1 MAALSSS
8 VAAVLC
14 AIGEA
19 RTSLHWYA
27 TGAAASPGAT
37 CATSSLANL
46 VAAGHPLS
54 IEKVSNVSKQLKIM
68 TLKIL
73 ESSSSSSHRRH
84 FSEIVDFKLMAVEP
98 LEINFGCH
106 RLWSYCPLSCQLP
119 QTTSRLLSHL
129 FCQTFRFSLKHCQHG
144 VNILSAPDFK
154 TLSKTS
160 PSTGIIGGNASTG

>member
-1 MAALSSS
+1 MLESLQPDQ
-8 VAAVLC
+8 AVNSMLAC
-14 AIGEA
+14 KA
-19 RTSLHWYA
+19 
-27 TGAAASPGAT
+27 
-37 CATSSLANL
+37 LANL

-73 ESSSSSSHRRH
+73 ESSSSSSSSHRRH
-84 FSEIVDFKLMAVEP
+84 FSEIVDFKLMAVKP
-98 LEINFGCH
+98 LEINVGCH
-106 RLWSYCPLSCQLP
+106 RLCSHCPLSCQLL
-119 QTTSRLLSHL
+119 QTTWRLLSHL
-129 FCQTFRFSLKHCQHG
+129 FYQTFRFSLKHCQHG

>member
-1 MAALSSS
+1 MLESLQPDQ
-8 VAAVLC
+8 AVNSMLAC
-14 AIGEA
+14 KA
-19 RTSLHWYA
+19 
-27 TGAAASPGAT
+27 
-37 CATSSLANL
+37 LANL

-73 ESSSSSSHRRH
+73 ESSSSSSSSSHRRH
-84 FSEIVDFKLMAVEP
+84 FSEIVDFKLMAVKP

-106 RLWSYCPLSCQLP
+106 RLCSHCPLSCQLP

-129 FCQTFRFSLKHCQHG
+129 FYQTFRFSLKHCQYG
-144 VNILSAPDFK
+144 VNISSAPDFE
-154 TLSKTS
+154 TLSETS

>member
-1 MAALSSS
+1 MLESLQPDQ
-8 VAAVLC
+8 AVNSMLAC
-14 AIGEA
+14 KA
-19 RTSLHWYA
+19 
-27 TGAAASPGAT
+27 
-37 CATSSLANL
+37 LANL

-54 IEKVSNVSKQLKIM
+54 IEKVSNVSKQFLIM

-73 ESSSSSSHRRH
+73 ESSSSSSSSHCRH
-84 FSEIVDFKLMAVEP
+84 FSEIVDFKLMAVKP
-98 LEINFGCH
+98 LEINVGCH
-106 RLWSYCPLSCQLP
+106 RLWSHCPLSCQLP

-129 FCQTFRFSLKHCQHG
+129 FYQTFRFSLKHCQHG